1 MSNIDLIKQ
10 RLNKLQSKSTGN
22 FEKIDY
28 STLFWKPKLGKS
40 VLRIV
45 PRKANRDFP
54 FVEVP
59 FHQYNVFKKS
69 VYSLSNFGE
78 KDPVEQLVKELYT
91 ENTEESK
98 ELARKIKPRTKYYA
112 NVLVRGEE
120 GLGVRLWEFNK
131 TTYEKLLGIMA
142 DDDFGDVTD
151 IASGTDLTIEG
162 YNDSIKIGK
171 REVTYIAVNVTPKRN
186 ISPLA
191 ENADSV
197 KNYLE
202 NQKDILDVYK
212 KYSYEE
218 IKNML
223 KTYLNPA
230 DEADVPEVVE
240 AVHEVEVAEPTEPE
254 APFDGGTPIAD
265 YKPASSAPQ
274 PVKSAAA
281 KFDELFEEDED

>member
-1 MSNIDLIKQ
+1 MDLNVIKSKLSALQTQKQGGQKRDMSLI
-10 RLNKLQSKSTGN
+10 LWKSAV
-22 FEKIDY
+22 
-28 STLFWKPKLGKS
+28 GKHS
-40 VLRIV
+40 VRIV
-45 PRKANRDFP
+45 PANWDKSNP
-54 FVEVP
+54 FKEV
-59 FHQYNVFKKS
+59 FVHYGIGNRTMI
-69 VYSLSNFGE
+69 SLINFGE

-191 ENADSV
+191 EDADSV

-240 AVHEVEVAEPTEPE
+240 AVHEVAEPTEPE

>member
-1 MSNIDLIKQ
+1 
-10 RLNKLQSKSTGN
+10 
-22 FEKIDY
+22 
-28 STLFWKPKLGKS
+28 
-40 VLRIV
+40 
-45 PRKANRDFP
+45 
-54 FVEVP
+54 
-59 FHQYNVFKKS
+59 
-69 VYSLSNFGE
+69 
-78 KDPVEQLVKELYT
+78 
-91 ENTEESK
+91 
-98 ELARKIKPRTKYYA
+98 
-112 NVLVRGEE
+112 
-120 GLGVRLWEFNK
+120 
-131 TTYEKLLGIMA
+131 MA

-223 KTYLNPA
+223 KTYLNPT

-254 APFDGGTPIAD
+254 APFDGGTPIAE